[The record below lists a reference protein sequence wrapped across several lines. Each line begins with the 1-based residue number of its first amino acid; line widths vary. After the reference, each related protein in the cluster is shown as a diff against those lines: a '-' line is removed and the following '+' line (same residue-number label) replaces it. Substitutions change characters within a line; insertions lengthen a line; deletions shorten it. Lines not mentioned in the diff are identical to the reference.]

1 MPRIPLRWLI
11 LSVFAGSAVLNY
23 LDRQVL
29 AALAPLLRTEL
40 NLSNAD
46 YGLILSAFSIVYAAA
61 SPLAGLFIDRIGL
74 TYGIALL
81 VALWS
86 AAGSLTGVTQGLA
99 GMLACRAVLGVA
111 QSGGVPATGK
121 AIRQY
126 LDASERALG
135 NAFSQFGLSLGAVMA
150 PPLATWLAL
159 AYGWRSAFL
168 VTGLLGFV
176 WIPLW
181 LAAARRMPAQQAA
194 PAASW
199 HGAASLL
206 RDRRL
211 WGFVIANVLSMVGYS
226 LWSNWTT
233 VYLVEAHRLS
243 LAEAARYAWLP
254 PLVSNLGAVLGG
266 WLSMRLIRHKVEPM
280 QARYRVC
287 LWAAIAALATAVIP
301 FAPSPWLAITLVSF
315 SFFAVA
321 AFSVNL
327 YTMPLDVFEPSQAAF
342 SVSLL
347 TAAYGGMQTV
357 VSPLVGASI
366 DRYGFAPACLAAAA
380 APLAAIGVLKLTR
393 RHS

>member
-1 MPRIPLRWLI
+1 VRRIPLRWL
-11 LSVFAGSAVLNY
+11 LLGVFAGSSVLNY

-29 AALAPLLRTEL
+29 AALAPLLRAEL
-40 NLSNAD
+40 HLSNAD

-74 TYGIALL
+74 TYGIVLL
-81 VALWS
+81 VAVWS
-86 AAGSLTGVTQGLA
+86 AAGSFTGVTQGLA
-99 GMLACRAVLGVA
+99 GMLACRAVLGIA

-126 LDASERALG
+126 LYASERALG
-135 NAFSQFGLSLGAVMA
+135 NAFSQFGLSVGAMLA
-150 PPLATWLAL
+150 PPVATWLAL

-168 VTGLLGFV
+168 VTGLLGFL

-181 LAAARRMPAQQAA
+181 LAAVQRMPAQQTA

-199 HGAASLL
+199 RGATKVLG
-206 RDRRL
+206 DRRL
-211 WGFVIANVLSMVGYS
+211 WAFIIANVLSMTVYS
-226 LWSNWTT
+226 LWTNWTT

-254 PLVSNLGAVLGG
+254 PLVSNLGGVLGG
-266 WLSMRLIRHKVEPM
+266 WLSLHLIRRGVEPI

-287 LWAAIAALATAVIP
+287 LWAAVAALSTAAIP
-301 FAPSPWLAITLVSF
+301 FAPSPLTAIALVSF
-315 SFFAVA
+315 SFFTVA
-321 AFSVNL
+321 GFSVNL
-327 YTMPLDVFEPSQAAF
+327 YTMPLDVFDPSRAAF

-357 VSPLVGASI
+357 LSPLIGASI
-366 DRYGFAPACLAAAA
+366 DRYGFQPACIAAAF
-380 APLAAIGVLKLTR
+380 APLAAAGVLRLTR
-393 RHS
+393 RQA

>member
-1 MPRIPLRWLI
+1 VTRIPLRWLI
-11 LSVFAGSAVLNY
+11 LGVFVGSSVLNY

-29 AALAPLLRTEL
+29 AALAPLLCSEL
-40 NLSNAD
+40 HLSNAD

-86 AAGSLTGVTQGLA
+86 AAGSFTGMIQGLA
-99 GMLACRAVLGVA
+99 GMLVCRAVLGVA

-126 LDASERALG
+126 LNPSERALG
-135 NAFSQFGLSLGAVMA
+135 NGVSQLGLSVGAILA

-168 VTGLLGFV
+168 VTGLLGFL

-181 LAAARRMPAQQAA
+181 LASARRVPEQQEA
-194 PAASW
+194 PKADW
-199 HGAASLL
+199 RGARTVLG
-206 RDRRL
+206 DRRL
-211 WGFVIANVLSMVGYS
+211 WGFIAANVLSMVGYS

-243 LAEAARYAWLP
+243 LAGAARYAWLP
-254 PLVSNLGAVLGG
+254 PLVSNLGGLLGG
-266 WLSMRLIRHKVEPM
+266 WMSLRLIRRKVEPVE
-280 QARYRVC
+280 ARYRVC
-287 LWAAIAALATAVIP
+287 LWAAVAALTTAVIP
-301 FAPSPWLAITLVSF
+301 VVDNPWLAITLVSF
-315 SFFAVA
+315 SFFTVA

-327 YTMPLDVFEPSQAAF
+327 YTMPLDVFAPSQAAF

-347 TAAYGGMQTV
+347 TAAYGAMQTV
-357 VSPLVGASI
+357 VSPLIGASI
-366 DRYGFAPACLAAAA
+366 DRYGFAPACLASAA
-380 APLAAIGVLKLTR
+380 APVAAVGTLRLTR
-393 RHS
+393 ERS

>member
-1 MPRIPLRWLI
+1 VPRIPLRWLI

>member
-11 LSVFAGSAVLNY
+11 LSVFVGSSVLNY

-61 SPLAGLFIDRIGL
+61 APLAGHFIDRVGL

-126 LDASERALG
+126 LEASERALG
-135 NAFSQFGLSLGAVMA
+135 NAFSQFGLSIGAMLA
-150 PPLATWLAL
+150 PPVATWLAL

-168 VTGLLGFV
+168 VTGVLGFI

-181 LAAARRMPAQQAA
+181 LAAAKRIPAQSAA
-194 PAASW
+194 PAANW
-199 HGAASLL
+199 QGAATLL

-211 WGFVIANVLSMVGYS
+211 GGFVIANVLSMVGYS

-266 WLSMRLIRHKVEPM
+266 WLSMRLIRREVEPM

-287 LWAAIAALATAVIP
+287 LWAAISALATVVIP

-342 SVSLL
+342 SISLL

-357 VSPLVGASI
+357 VSPLVGVSI
-366 DRYGFAPACLAAAA
+366 DRYGFAPACVAAAV
-380 APLAAIGVLKLTR
+380 APLAAMAVLKFTR
-393 RHS
+393 RTW